1 MHRSKWCNRKRSVGV
16 TAHVI
21 APASKFSDCRSFS
34 HLFFFT
40 ILPVKRTQ
48 ETRNIHS
55 STLLSTSMA
64 TKGCGI
70 FCISFSCP
78 RSRSWTHRIVAGH
91 TTTFH
96 HFANFQDTGL
106 ETEHRF
112 PAKPPSGNRGP
123 IWAGHGGNRASDLLL
138 TSLGPDQLRHI
149 WVASPSIQERLLH
162 SHPSPATQIQTPK
175 SKIQTGRLDFGF
187 WILEFGVWI
196 LDFGSWIL
204 DFGFWIVVVSVL
216 FVSAPNAAVWILDFG
231 FWILDLGFWILDFGF
246 WILDFGFWIL
256 DFGFWILDFG
266 FCFYGTV
273 WILHKIIGTTRR
285 LGSAD
290 YPGRGKICERHVG
303 WIYHG
308 KFQWPE

>member
-1 MHRSKWCNRKRSVGV
+1 MHRSKWCNRKRSVGG

-21 APASKFSDCRSFS
+21 APASKFSHCRSFS
-34 HLFFFT
+34 HLFLFT

-55 STLLSTSMA
+55 STLSSTSMA

-70 FCISFSCP
+70 FSISFSCP
-78 RSRSWTHRIVAGH
+78 RSWSWTHRKVAGH
-91 TTTFH
+91 TTTPH
-96 HFANFQDTGL
+96 HFSGDWPPISHDTGL

-138 TSLGPDQLRHI
+138 TSLGPYQLRRI

-175 SKIQTGRLDFGF
+175 SKIQTGRLDFGV
-187 WILEFGVWI
+187 WSLDFGFWI

-204 DFGFWIVVVSVL
+204 DFGFWILDLGFWILDLGFWILDFGFWIVVVSVL
-216 FVSAPNAAVWILDFG
+216 YVAAPNVAVWILDFGFWILDFG
-231 FWILDLGFWILDFGF
+231 FWILDLGFWILDFRF
-246 WILDFGFWIL
+246 WISDFGFWIL
-256 DFGFWILDFG
+256 DFGSWILDFG
-266 FCFYGTV
+266 FR
-273 WILHKIIGTTRR
+273 ILD
-285 LGSAD
+285 LGNGLDFA
-290 YPGRGKICERHVG
+290 
-303 WIYHG
+303 
-308 KFQWPE
+308 